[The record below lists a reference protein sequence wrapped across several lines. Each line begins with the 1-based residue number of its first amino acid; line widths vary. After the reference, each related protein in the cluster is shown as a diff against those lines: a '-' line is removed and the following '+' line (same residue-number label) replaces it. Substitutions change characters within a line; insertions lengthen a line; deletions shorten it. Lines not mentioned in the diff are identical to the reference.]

1 MFLSREKNSILPS
14 FAKKLFTFKYGDIL
28 AKMAEMSLIFHSQV
42 IPLEFHQDLSSDK
55 TGVSGYHPALTAC
68 WLVQPCW
75 YNTQEPDRWTDR
87 RTPQA
92 TSYNTLCLHGAYA
105 SCGKKRSMIQMRW
118 RILTAF
124 LRSISSCLRRS
135 SSSLRLLA
143 SISCFLIAPKQTN
156 HMFTTWFV
164 RWS

>member
-1 MFLSREKNSILPS
+1 
-14 FAKKLFTFKYGDIL
+14 
-28 AKMAEMSLIFHSQV
+28 MAEMSLIFHSQV
-42 IPLEFHQDLSSDK
+42 IPLEFHQDISSDK

-105 SCGKKRSMIQMRW
+105 SCGKKTQYDTDEMTNTDGIFAVNFVLFAALFFFFAPPGFHLLLSDCTKANESHVYYLVCSLKLMLLLMSVCLCVLYLQTCHW
-118 RILTAF
+118 LTD
-124 LRSISSCLRRS
+124 R
-135 SSSLRLLA
+135 
-143 SISCFLIAPKQTN
+143 
-156 HMFTTWFV
+156 FTE
-164 RWS
+164 